1 MEHPPHL
8 CQPELNSVRGK
19 RPVRTT
25 RAVFDLP
32 QALVN
37 NTFQIRIERFR
48 MNISSRCEYACRA
61 MVELTRHEPSEEPM
75 TAVHIAEKR
84 NIPEKYL
91 VHILLQLKR
100 AGLVRS
106 VRGAQGGYLLAR
118 SSDEITLHDVVNAI
132 DGPVLDPL
140 PVDDPGGADLVPTW
154 RAAAAGIEAVLQSV
168 TVREIVDRASK
179 HNMYYI

>member
-1 MEHPPHL
+1 
-8 CQPELNSVRGK
+8 
-19 RPVRTT
+19 
-25 RAVFDLP
+25 
-32 QALVN
+32 
-37 NTFQIRIERFR
+37 

-61 MVELTRHEPSEEPM
+61 IVELTRHEPSEDPL
-75 TAVHIAEKR
+75 TAVQIAEKR
-84 NIPEKYL
+84 GIPEKYL

-118 SSDEITLHDVVNAI
+118 SSEDITLLDIVQAI
-132 DGPVLDPL
+132 DGSVLDPL

-154 RAAAAGIEAVLQSV
+154 RTAAAGIEAVLQGVS
-168 TVREIVDRASK
+168 VREIVDRAAK